1 MVGVVVDDHVA
12 HHGGADLG
20 ITQPV
25 GEVEQSHGVEAGAG
39 DLAIALAVMCFGL
52 WAAQSFMPMQWTDIR
67 GWQKALQLGWLVL
80 LGITLYF
87 TSLALL
93 GFRPRDFKRSEV

>member
-1 MVGVVVDDHVA
+1 
-12 HHGGADLG
+12 
-20 ITQPV
+20 
-25 GEVEQSHGVEAGAG
+25 
-39 DLAIALAVMCFGL
+39 
-52 WAAQSFMPMQWTDIR
+52 MPMQWTDIR

>member
-1 MVGVVVDDHVA
+1 
-12 HHGGADLG
+12 
-20 ITQPV
+20 
-25 GEVEQSHGVEAGAG
+25 
-39 DLAIALAVMCFGL
+39 MCFGL

-93 GFRPRDFKRSEV
+93 GFRPRDFKTFGGLNRKAV